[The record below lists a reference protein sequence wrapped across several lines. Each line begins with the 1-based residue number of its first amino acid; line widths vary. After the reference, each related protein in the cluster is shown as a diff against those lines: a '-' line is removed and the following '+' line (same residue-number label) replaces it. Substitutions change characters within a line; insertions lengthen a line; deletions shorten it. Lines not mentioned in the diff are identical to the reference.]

1 MALNIYSFENVSYH
15 ILHQRVPNFSFKTLT
30 TWYDDPTSLYRSA
43 NDTLDLCIMLII
55 IVTVIKNISMV
66 SRHRVVEHYLIRCQ
80 GNHQLLESFNLIGR
94 TSEFSRL
101 YGIEFES
108 VVNRGSQYRVESMML
123 RLAKPANFVPVSPS
137 VQQRAR

>member
-1 MALNIYSFENVSYH
+1 MTFDPSVSY
-15 ILHQRVPNFSFKTLT
+15 ISSLH
-30 TWYDDPTSLYRSA
+30 
-43 NDTLDLCIMLII
+43 
-55 IVTVIKNISMV
+55 
-66 SRHRVVEHYLIRCQ
+66 RHRVVEHYLVRCQ
-80 GNHQLLESFNLIGR
+80 GNHKLLESFNLISR

-137 VQQRAR
+137 VQQRARLVGAKGWSLWVELQ

>member
-1 MALNIYSFENVSYH
+1 MCTCVY
-15 ILHQRVPNFSFKTLT
+15 
-30 TWYDDPTSLYRSA
+30 
-43 NDTLDLCIMLII
+43 
-55 IVTVIKNISMV
+55 
-66 SRHRVVEHYLIRCQ
+66 RHRVVEHYLIRFQ

-94 TSEFSRL
+94 TSEFARL

-123 RLAKPANFVPVSPS
+123 RLAKPANFVIVSPS

>member
-1 MALNIYSFENVSYH
+1 MVH
-15 ILHQRVPNFSFKTLT
+15 VH
-30 TWYDDPTSLYRSA
+30 
-43 NDTLDLCIMLII
+43 
-55 IVTVIKNISMV
+55 V

>member
-1 MALNIYSFENVSYH
+1 MGGGGGCCTIILCGKVH
-15 ILHQRVPNFSFKTLT
+15 IKFLHHSHA
-30 TWYDDPTSLYRSA
+30 Y
-43 NDTLDLCIMLII
+43 
-55 IVTVIKNISMV
+55 
-66 SRHRVVEHYLIRCQ
+66 RHRVVEHYLIRCQ

-137 VQQRAR
+137 VQQRARSEFT